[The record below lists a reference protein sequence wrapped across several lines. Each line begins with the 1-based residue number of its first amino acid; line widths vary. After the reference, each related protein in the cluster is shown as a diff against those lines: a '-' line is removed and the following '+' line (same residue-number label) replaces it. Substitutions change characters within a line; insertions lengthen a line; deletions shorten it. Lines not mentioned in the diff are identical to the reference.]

1 MIAYKGAQW
10 EPLVAEK
17 AVSCFASEA
26 ARTAAK
32 CLTPECVALHRLRL
46 SRLFKNSPSE
56 CDERLDDPSSSQNSL
71 SMNALCA
78 IVTLKVI

>member
-1 MIAYKGAQW
+1 M
-10 EPLVAEK
+10 AEK

-26 ARTAAK
+26 AQTAAK

-56 CDERLDDPSSSQNSL
+56 CNEKDRAVTKRLDDSSSS
-71 SMNALCA
+71 
-78 IVTLKVI
+78 